1 MPIGIGGVS
10 FQGPYTRHEILS
22 RRPGVFAVLD
32 GRSLPPLH
40 AEKTDDVRQAVED
53 HAGRG
58 RWQEACDNLAF
69 AVFYT
74 SVDRSQRRIER
85 AVRREFGL
93 SDEPAGTPET
103 NGGPPPAVRKE
114 EPPIREGRERREPPA
129 PGRSE
134 EKRDRSFRFHVPS
147 TPAARRRH
155 RVS

>member
-40 AEKTDDVRQAVED
+40 AEKTDDVRRAVED
-53 HAGRG
+53 HAARS
-58 RWQEACDNLAF
+58 RWQEECDNLAF

-85 AVRREFGL
+85 AVRQEFGL
-93 SDEPAGTPET
+93 SDAPAGAPAT
-103 NGGPPPAVRKE
+103 NGGPPAAREE
-114 EPPIREGRERREPPA
+114 EPPPAEGRERREPPA
-129 PGRSE
+129 AGGKE
-134 EKRDRSFRFHVPS
+134 ETRDRSFRFHVPA